1 MIYSNPTLIFL
12 LGFSVFLFF
21 AIWFFNKRKNN
32 EWYGS
37 AFLVSSITLASY
49 AILAE
54 GSLVAQNHA
63 GIDVYFTRWI
73 FYAASCSLLM
83 VSIAKFLKT
92 SKESFLPLIILNILV
107 MLTGAMAAVVA
118 GPIKWLIFILG
129 CLFFFWQIQLLYES
143 KNQKEQ
149 KKLISHYI
157 IFGWAIFP
165 IVFIAA
171 PEGLN
176 FINNAVAA
184 LFYLGLDIF
193 TKIIFYLHLG
203 SRQKT

>member
-1 MIYSNPTLIFL
+1 MYTNPTLLFL
-12 LGFSVFLFF
+12 LGFAVFLFF

-54 GSLVAQNHA
+54 GSLVAQNQA
-63 GIDVYFTRWI
+63 GIAVYFTRWI

-107 MLTGAMAAVVA
+107 MLTGTVAAIVA

-129 CLFFFWQIQLLYES
+129 CLFFFWQIQLLYEG

-149 KKLISHYI
+149 KKLISNYI

-171 PEGLN
+171 PEGLY
-176 FINNAVAA
+176 FINNALAA
-184 LFYLGLDIF
+184 LFYLILDLF

-203 SRQKT
+203 STKKP